1 MPQVHCGIG
10 FWATE
15 KMRLPNRVSD
25 VLVGRNRSGLLIG
38 FLVLV
43 ALLAVFAPNPPRET
57 GSRGAGSPGETTPPA
72 ARFEGVGGL
81 GARRDAFLLQGV
93 VDLFSS
99 TSWLPPPSPA
109 VASKPVAPA
118 FPFHFVGTLADGKG
132 ERQVFLAQHG
142 SGVIVTP
149 KVGDVLAGAFKVE
162 AIGGEQLSLIYV
174 PLNEKLTV
182 SFSSMGPEPAARPPV
197 AAAPNPDSA
206 SGGTIPGAGG
216 LGVGGAANAVS
227 ALPPISGIGVAAS
240 SSAPASS
247 AAAAGSSTG
256 GSGAGTIGSGSGSSA
271 GGIGTSSPA
280 SPGAAP
286 SSTLLGALPA
296 STAPLGTAPTATGTL
311 GTAPLNPDGSIM
323 FGPIPTGGGP
333 AVK

>member
-1 MPQVHCGIG
+1 MV
-10 FWATE
+10 FWVLE
-15 KMRLPNRVSD
+15 KMRLPNGISN
-25 VLVGRNRSGLLIG
+25 VLAGRNRSSLLIG

-57 GSRGAGSPGETTPPA
+57 GSRGAGSLGGATPTA
-72 ARFEGVGGL
+72 ARPEGVGGL
-81 GARRDAFLLQGV
+81 GAKRDAFSLQGV
-93 VDLFSS
+93 ADLFSS
-99 TSWLPPPSPA
+99 TSWLPPPPPA

-118 FPFHFVGTLADGKG
+118 FPFHFVGTLSDGKG

-149 KVGDVLAGAFKVE
+149 KVGDVLAGTFKVE

-174 PLNEKLTV
+174 PLNEKLTI
-182 SFSSMGPEPAARPPV
+182 SFSSMGPEPGARSPGG
-197 AAAPNPDSA
+197 AAPNQDSA
-206 SGGTIPGAGG
+206 PGGSFPSVAG
-216 LGVGGAANAVS
+216 LGVGGAASAVA

-240 SSAPASS
+240 ASASPAS

-256 GSGAGTIGSGSGSSA
+256 GLGTGVIGSGTSA

-286 SSTLLGALPA
+286 SSTPLGALPA

-311 GTAPLNPDGSIM
+311 GTAPLNRDGSVM